1 MAPRD
6 DCTSSTTSR
15 AIFISQDGSAI
26 YSFEDIVNTKDCMT
40 QTIQQIEETK
50 CWLDIYDDKLEF
62 QLGPD

>member
-15 AIFISQDGSAI
+15 AIFISQDGSAS

-50 CWLDIYDDKLEF
+50 Y
-62 QLGPD
+62 